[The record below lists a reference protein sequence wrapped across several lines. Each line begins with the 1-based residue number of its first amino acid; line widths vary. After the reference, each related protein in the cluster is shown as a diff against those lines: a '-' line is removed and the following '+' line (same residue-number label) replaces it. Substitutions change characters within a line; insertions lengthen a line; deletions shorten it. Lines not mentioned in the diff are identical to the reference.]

1 MATSR
6 DWADGYLAQA
16 RADLE
21 GARLVD
27 AAVPSVLAMLLQ
39 MAFEKFAKAALL
51 RSGAIDVGRVSS
63 THRAASRMVRVLRNQ
78 RGIMAPIGGPLVWQ
92 DVLWAVETLEQV
104 HPTLARG
111 GPQLEY
117 PWEMANGDVGWP
129 ARDLA
134 IARSLGNPQSN
145 LGARILQFASILAE
159 RFDRIFP

>member
-1 MATSR
+1 MATPR
-6 DWADGYLAQA
+6 DWAEAYLEQA

-51 RSGAIDVGRVSS
+51 RSGAVDAASAAS
-63 THRAASRMVRVLRNQ
+63 THRAASQMVRVLRLQ

-92 DVLWAVETLEQV
+92 DVLWAVETLERV
-104 HPTLARG
+104 HPALSQG

-117 PWEMANGDVGWP
+117 PWETPNGGIAWP

-134 IARSLGNPQSN
+134 IALSFGNPHSN
-145 LGARILQFASILAE
+145 LGARILQFASILGE